1 MSLYQHNWPEFEFGW
16 RLVVGS
22 TIGFLGAAMGSIGG
36 IGGGAIFVPML
47 FLIIGFDPKSSA
59 AVSKCMIMGTA
70 AATVY
75 YNSRLSHPTFSNTPL
90 IDYDLALLFQP
101 LLMVGISVGVAL
113 NIILADWMITIL
125 LIFLFLVNATR
136 SFIKGVEIWKKETAG
151 KQGTTKQQE
160 SDGSTFIGQIS
171 EELPLTKVMEQGMKE
186 RKVKDFAETENDT
199 AHFLKIEADDV
210 NGYRSVHRVPEASMR
225 LKQLVLLVFV
235 WAAFFAVQIMKTHV
249 MACSIDYW
257 ILNLV
262 EVIIGFS
269 VSIYQAVCLYKGRRA
284 ITSCSNETTDWTLS
298 KVLLFFFTGIVAG
311 VIGGMLGI
319 GGGTILT
326 PLFLELGIHP
336 QVASA
341 TSAFAM
347 LFSSSMSVVQYYI
360 LKRFP
365 VPYAVY
371 LYCVAVIAAFTGQDV
386 VRRIISVIGRT
397 SIIIF
402 ILAFTIAV
410 STICLGGAGIIH
422 MILKVQNHEYMG
434 FQSLCNG

>member
-1 MSLYQHNWPEFEFGW
+1 MSSYQHNWPEFEFGW

-22 TIGFLGAAMGSIGG
+22 TIGFLGAAMGSVGG

-75 YNSRLSHPTFSNTPL
+75 YNSRLSHPTFCNMPL

-136 SFIKGVEIWKKETAG
+136 SFMKGVEIWKKETAR

-160 SDGSTFIGQIS
+160 SDGQIS

-186 RKVKDFAETENDT
+186 RKVKDCAETEKET
-199 AHFLKIEADDV
+199 AHFLKIAADDV
-210 NGYRSVHRVPEASMR
+210 NGNRSIHRVPEQQASMR
-225 LKQLVLLVFV
+225 LKQLGLLVFV
-235 WAAFFAVQIMKTHV
+235 WVAFFAVQIMKTHV
-249 MACSIDYW
+249 VACSIDYW

-269 VSIYQAVCLYKGRRA
+269 VAMYQAVCLYKGRRA
-284 ITSCSNETTDWTLS
+284 ITSSSNETTYWTVS
-298 KVLLFFFTGIVAG
+298 KLLLYFITGIVAG

-341 TSAFAM
+341 TSAFTM

-386 VRRIISVIGRT
+386 VRRIISVLGRT

-402 ILAFTIAV
+402 ILAFTIAF

-422 MILKVQNHEYMG
+422 MIHKVQNHEYMG
-434 FQSLCNG
+434 FQSLCSG